1 MLALSDQ
8 LAELSAAGGIKLDAI
23 FLDEGFGSLDADTLE
38 TVASTIESLSSSG
51 RMVGIVTH
59 VPALA
64 ARVPVRYRVTRT
76 DRSA

>member
-1 MLALSDQ
+1 M
-8 LAELSAAGGIKLDAI
+8 AELDAI

-38 TVASTIESLSSSG
+38 TVAGTIESLSSSG

-64 ARVPVRYRVTRT
+64 EPCPVRYRVTRT
-76 DRSA
+76 DRSVDVDREDG